1 MISRMEELPIAEAR
15 ANLSEITSRVRHT
28 REPVR
33 LTRRGSPQA
42 AIVTAELGDAAE
54 AAGGLD
60 RAAEILRQ
68 AAGTGK

>member
-60 RAAEILRQ
+60 KAAEILRQ